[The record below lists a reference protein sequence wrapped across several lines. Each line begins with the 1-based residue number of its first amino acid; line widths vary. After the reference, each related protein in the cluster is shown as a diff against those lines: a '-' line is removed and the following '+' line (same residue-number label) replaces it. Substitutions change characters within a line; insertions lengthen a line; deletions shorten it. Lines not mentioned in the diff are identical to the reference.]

1 MIGYILL
8 LILAFLLGYCLVNY
22 EGQDEDLEHCRE
34 EEY

>member
-1 MIGYILL
+1 MIVEILSTI
-8 LILAFLLGYCLVNY
+8 LICLIAYCLINY

>member
-8 LILAFLLGYCLVNY
+8 TTLVCLLTYCLINY
-22 EGQDEDLEHCRE
+22 EGHDEDLEHCRE